1 VARSRSGTRGRRG
14 PRKPPRRDGS
24 GVPSQ
29 VQVLDP
35 RERGAIELPGT
46 ITVKELAELLSVNPA
61 DVIRELIK
69 SGIFATINQLID
81 RDTASLVAGE
91 LGYEVAEA
99 AAPAPVVAS
108 TNGETDGQ
116 AGEATKEVLFEEDD
130 AAALQPRAPI
140 VTVMGHVDHGKTS
153 LLDAIR
159 TTEVAAGE
167 RGGITQHIG
176 ASEVVHDG
184 KRIVFLDTPG
194 HEAFTAMR
202 ARGARVTDIAIVVVA
217 ADDGVMPQTLEAIS
231 HAKAAKVPIIIAL
244 NKIDK
249 PDANPERVKT
259 ELTDAGVVVEEY
271 GGDTPLVPVSARTR
285 VGLDALLEMV
295 LLVADLQELKANPKR
310 PAIGTIVEAQLDK
323 GRGPV
328 ATAIVQTGTL
338 KVGDVIVV
346 GETFG
351 KVRALENDKGK
362 RVAKAGPATAVVV
375 LGLSEVPEAGDILR
389 VVPDE
394 KEARTLVEQRRSAAA
409 SRGGDGSGR
418 ATLEDLYSQIQ
429 AGQAKELRII
439 LKADVSG
446 SLGAISHALNQLSQE
461 EIRINV
467 LHEGAGDITDNDI
480 MLAAASNAIVVG
492 FNTKITDTARR
503 SAEAEGV
510 DVRLYDIIYKLTDDI
525 DAALKG
531 LLEPE
536 VVEVIEGRAEVR
548 QLIKVGRNQV
558 IAGSFVTEG
567 RIVRGGARV
576 WRGGK
581 VIATDRIES
590 LRRFRDDVRE
600 VAANFECGIAL
611 ANFNDFQEGDIIE
624 CFTSQTVSRVAVG

>member
-1 VARSRSGTRGRRG
+1 MARSRSGTRGRRG
-14 PRKPPRRDGS
+14 PRKPPRRDGQ
-24 GVPSQ
+24 GQSQ
-29 VQVLDP
+29 VQVADP
-35 RERGAIELPGT
+35 RERGALELPAT
-46 ITVKELAELLSVNPA
+46 ITVKELAELLAVNPA

-81 RDTASLVAGE
+81 RDTAALVAGE
-91 LGYEVAEA
+91 LGYEVDDTVAVSAGVADADGEEA
-99 AAPAPVVAS
+99 P
-108 TNGETDGQ
+108 D
-116 AGEATKEVLFEEDD
+116 EATKEVLYEEDD
-130 AAALQPRAPI
+130 PSLLETRAPI

-159 TTEVAAGE
+159 TTEVAAAE

-176 ASEVVHDG
+176 ASEVTRDG
-184 KRIVFLDTPG
+184 RRIVFLDTPG

-202 ARGARVTDIAIVVVA
+202 ARGARVTDIAVVVVA
-217 ADDGVMPQTLEAIS
+217 ADDGVMPQTLEAIH
-231 HAKAAKVPIIIAL
+231 HARAAKVPIIIAL

-249 PDANPERVKT
+249 PDANPDRVKT
-259 ELTDAGVVVEEY
+259 ELSEANVIVEEY
-271 GGDTPLVPVSARTR
+271 GGDTPLVPVSAKARL
-285 VGLDALLEMV
+285 GLDELLDMV

-310 PAIGTIVEAQLDK
+310 PAIGTIVEAELDK

-338 KVGDVIVV
+338 RVGDVIVV
-346 GETFG
+346 GETYG
-351 KVRALENDKGK
+351 KVRALESSTGK
-362 RVAKAGPATAVVV
+362 RIKQAGPSTAAVV

-389 VVPDE
+389 AVADE
-394 KEARTLVEQRRSAAA
+394 KEARATVESRKLAAA
-409 SRGGDGSGR
+409 AKSGDGSGR
-418 ATLEDLYSQIQ
+418 ATLEDLYRQIQ

-439 LKADVSG
+439 LKSDVAG
-446 SLGAISHALNQLSQE
+446 SLGAITHALDQLSTE
-461 EIRINV
+461 DVRLNV

-480 MLAAASNAIVVG
+480 MLATASDAIVVG

-503 SAEAEGV
+503 SADAEGV
-510 DVRLYDIIYKLTDDI
+510 DVRIYDIIYKLTDDI

-536 VVEVIEGRAEVR
+536 IVEVIEGRAEVR
-548 QLIKVGRNQV
+548 QIFKVGKSTV
-558 IAGSFVTEG
+558 IAGCFVTDG

-581 VIATDRIES
+581 VVATDRIES

-600 VAANFECGIAL
+600 VERNFECGIGL
-611 ANFNDFQEGDIIE
+611 ANYHDLVEGDVIE
-624 CFTSQTVSRVAVG
+624 CFSQKSVSRAVSN

>member
-24 GVPSQ
+24 GVPGQ
-29 VQVLDP
+29 VQVADP
-35 RERGAIELPGT
+35 RERGAIELPAT
-46 ITVKELAELLSVNPA
+46 ITVKELAELLTVNPA

-99 AAPAPVVAS
+99 IAPTIGATAEGDEESAPAA
-108 TNGETDGQ
+108 
-116 AGEATKEVLFEEDD
+116 AAKEVLFEEDD
-130 AAALQPRAPI
+130 PADLQPRAPI

-176 ASEVVHDG
+176 ASEVERNG
-184 KRIVFLDTPG
+184 KRVVFLDTPG

-202 ARGARVTDIAIVVVA
+202 ARGAKVTDIAVVVVA

-249 PDANPERVKT
+249 PDSNPDRVKT
-259 ELTDAGVVVEEY
+259 ELSEAGVIVEEY

-285 VGLDALLEMV
+285 VGLDELIDMIQ
-295 LLVADLQELKANPKR
+295 LVADLQELKANPKR
-310 PAIGTIVEAQLDK
+310 RAVGTIVEAQLDK
-323 GRGPV
+323 NRGAI

-338 KVGDVIVV
+338 RVGDVIVV

-351 KVRALENDKGK
+351 KVRALENDEGK
-362 RVAKAGPATAVVV
+362 RVTKAGPSSAVVV
-375 LGLSEVPEAGDILR
+375 LGLSAVPEAGDILR
-389 VVPDE
+389 VVADE
-394 KEARTLVEQRRSAAA
+394 KEARALVESRRAANA
-409 SRGGDGSGR
+409 AKSGEGSGR
-418 ATLEDLYSQIQ
+418 ATLEDLYKQIQ

-446 SLGAISHALNQLSQE
+446 SLGAITHALDQLNQE

-480 MLAAASNAIVVG
+480 MLASASDAIIVG
-492 FNTKITDTARR
+492 FNTKITETARR
-503 SAEAEGV
+503 AAESEGV

-525 DAALKG
+525 SAALQG

-536 VVEVIEGRAEVR
+536 IVEVVEGRAEVR
-548 QLIKVGRNQV
+548 QIFKVGKSTV
-558 IAGSFVTEG
+558 IAGAFVTDG
-567 RIVRGGARV
+567 RIVRSGARV
-576 WRGGK
+576 WRNGK
-581 VIATDRIES
+581 VVATDRIES

-600 VAANFECGIAL
+600 VQQNYECGIGL
-611 ANFNDFQEGDIIE
+611 ANYHDLEEGDIIE
-624 CFTSQTVSRVAVG
+624 CFSSQSVSRVLAS